1 MACEEKV
8 IYCLALYRKML
19 LIHWSEDRNKKFPEI
34 EKKKKHRKNRHKYQK
49 KKKNERQYVR
59 GFNI

>member
-34 EKKKKHRKNRHKYQK
+34 EKKKSIEKIDINTKKRKKMRDNM
-49 KKKNERQYVR
+49 
-59 GFNI
+59 